1 MNLEILNL
9 VEERLLVG
17 EKKYGH
23 ENIIN
28 DGRDFTQ
35 EALEESLDLAVY
47 VAARL
52 IEIKQK
58 ENKMGR
64 AIEAEK
70 RQDKSDLRQDS
81 FDHRLK
87 LLEDAFEEMI
97 QTRVH
102 HVDLTEDVTSETTS
116 TVIKGTTLEPDEE
129 YTAPVGKRK
138 KTTKTKTATV
148 G

>member
-1 MNLEILNL
+1 MNFEILNL

-58 ENKMGR
+58 EKQMGR
-64 AIEAEK
+64 AIDMENKLDILEA
-70 RQDKSDLRQDS
+70 RI
-81 FDHRLK
+81 K
-87 LLEDAFEEMI
+87 LVEDALEEMI
-97 QTRVH
+97 QTKVH
-102 HVDLTEDVTSETTS
+102 HVDLAEDVVSETDINIEG
-116 TVIKGTTLEPDEE
+116 VTLEPDEE
-129 YTAPVGKRK
+129 FTPPVGRRK
-138 KTTKTKTATV
+138 KTKKTKTTAV
-148 G
+148 E